1 MMINTHL
8 EQWTVV
14 ISPKWPLIKYLFH
27 VGFFLFVCFFLAAAF
42 LSALLLLF
50 LFQFFFCCCSLEKYV
65 NAVMPFVSLLK
76 TKTSRCVNCDVSNNS
91 FTIFVWGENKMEG
104 EHVLKT
110 KWIMCH
116 GCSHLSDSQN
126 LSCALFLSIF
136 ILIETSGQ
144 LFTEA
149 GGWWS
154 FRHQLH
160 DASDRPGIRKNYCDE
175 DASISDNWPRTSS
188 HPFTY
193 PFIRLC
199 WSVLRRVYMLLMSS
213 RIPWPTSLG
222 WPPSSRSRSWRSL
235 ISFWWS
241 LVSN

>member
-1 MMINTHL
+1 MFQT
-8 EQWTVV
+8 TV
-14 ISPKWPLIKYLFH
+14 S
-27 VGFFLFVCFFLAAAF
+27 
-42 LSALLLLF
+42 LF
-50 LFQFFFCCCSLEKYV
+50 LYG
-65 NAVMPFVSLLK
+65 
-76 TKTSRCVNCDVSNNS
+76 
-91 FTIFVWGENKMEG
+91 GENKMEG

-188 HPFTY
+188 HPFTHQVVLVGSEEGLY
-193 PFIRLC
+193 ALNVIKNSLTHIPGLT
-199 WSVLRRVYMLLMSS
+199 SVFQIQILKELDKLLM
-213 RIPWPTSLG
+213 ITG
-222 WPPSSRSRSWRSL
+222 Q
-235 ISFWWS
+235 
-241 LVSN
+241 